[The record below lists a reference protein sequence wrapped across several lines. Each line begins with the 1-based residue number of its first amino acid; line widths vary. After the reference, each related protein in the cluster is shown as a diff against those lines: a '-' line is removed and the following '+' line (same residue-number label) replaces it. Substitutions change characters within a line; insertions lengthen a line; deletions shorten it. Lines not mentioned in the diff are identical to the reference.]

1 MLQSWRFKA
10 NVFQLAALELSLFPM
25 IIKFVLTANSHKHIF
40 NRIFNIQRY
49 AKDKKQLLSWYNF
62 IATIT
67 IAAESINIYVCR
79 MQHFHKIPDN
89 FNASFASIDN
99 LNSILLLISIFR
111 LIKPWKNTYVCFYYI
126 ILKIYTNLVQKCF
139 SIVPTYMLT
148 ADYLTDSY
156 MFATNHELFI
166 CSLSNICL
174 TILTK
179 YSV

>member
-1 MLQSWRFKA
+1 MLQSWLFKA

-40 NRIFNIQRY
+40 NRIFNIQIY
-49 AKDKKQLLSWYNF
+49 AKDKIQLLSWYNF

-99 LNSILLLISIFR
+99 LNSILLLISFFK
-111 LIKPWKNTYVCFYYI
+111 LIKPWKKHMYAFI
-126 ILKIYTNLVQKCF
+126 ILLLKSIQTLFKNVF
-139 SIVPTYMLT
+139 SIVPTYTVT

>member
-1 MLQSWRFKA
+1 MLQSWLFKA

-49 AKDKKQLLSWYNF
+49 AKDKKQLPSWYNF

-89 FNASFASIDN
+89 FNASFASIDY
-99 LNSILLLISIFR
+99 LNSILLLKSFFK
-111 LIKPWKNTYVCFYYI
+111 LTKPWKNTYIGFYHI
-126 ILKIYTNLVQKCF
+126 ILQIYTNLVQKYF
-139 SIVPTYMLT
+139 
-148 ADYLTDSY
+148 
-156 MFATNHELFI
+156 
-166 CSLSNICL
+166 
-174 TILTK
+174 
-179 YSV
+179 